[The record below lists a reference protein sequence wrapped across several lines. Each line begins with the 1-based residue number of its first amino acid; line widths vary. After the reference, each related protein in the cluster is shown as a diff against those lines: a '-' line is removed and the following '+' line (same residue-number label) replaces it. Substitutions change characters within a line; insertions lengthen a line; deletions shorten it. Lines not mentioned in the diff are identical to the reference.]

1 MADIQQVQQQ
11 PQNIMGQI
19 RNFTS
24 RLTQMQKIVIGGAVV
39 AAIAAIVLII
49 GAANKT
55 QMAVLFSELETKDA
69 AVITDKLRE
78 RNIKYELE
86 NNGTTILIPQ
96 EILHDTRLSL
106 ASEGLPESSVVGYE
120 LFDKTNLGMSDF
132 VQKLN
137 YRRAL
142 EGELARTIGSIGEVQ
157 KARVHIVIPEKALFD
172 KDQKQPTAS
181 VVLQLKGAKSINK
194 INVEGIQ
201 NLVASSI
208 EGLDPGAVTVVD
220 QKGQILSEPQRD
232 KNSLA
237 AMSDTQYELQQKVD
251 QYLTSKVQSLLDGVL
266 GVGNAV
272 VRATTELDFQ
282 QIEKTEEKFNPDE
295 QVIRSEQQI
304 EGRSAAVDSLNYP
317 ATNSNSENR
326 NKITNYEIS
335 KTVEKIINNGGGI
348 KRMTVAALINGSTK
362 VIEKDGEPTLEYT
375 PRPQDQMVQL
385 NQIIKNAVGYN
396 PTRNDQVTVEN
407 IQFDITSE
415 QEELQRLRGN
425 DLPLTTEEIIEKVLI
440 VLAMILAIWM
450 IRKLITSPQV
460 RSRIEWVLGPPPE
473 VDAAILA
480 TIRGDDPLLLLPGA
494 NTPMSASRQIESY
507 DINAERES
515 LAEIARRKLDEQTT
529 GELTEDDF
537 IKEEIGNRVKN
548 YLVDK
553 PADAAR
559 LLKLIMQQD
568 ILARKK

>member
-1 MADIQQVQQQ
+1 MADLQVQ
-11 PQNIMGQI
+11 PRQNIVGQL
-19 RNFTS
+19 RSFAS

-49 GAANKT
+49 GSANKT
-55 QMAVLFSELETKDA
+55 QMGVLFSELEAKDA
-69 AVITDKLRE
+69 ATITEKLRE
-78 RNIKYELE
+78 RNIQYELQ
-86 NNGTTILIPQ
+86 NNGSTILIPQ
-96 EILHDTRLSL
+96 EVLHDTRLAL

-142 EGELARTIGSIGEVQ
+142 EGELARTINSISEVH

-172 KDQKQPTAS
+172 KDQKQPSAS
-181 VVLQLKGAKSINK
+181 VVLQFKGAKSINK

-266 GVGNAV
+266 GVGNSV

-282 QIEKTEEKFNPDE
+282 QLEKTEEKFNPDE

-317 ATNSNSENR
+317 ATNSNSENK

-335 KTVEKIINNGGGI
+335 KTVEKIVNNGGGI
-348 KRMTVAALINGSTK
+348 KRMTVAALINGTTK
-362 VIEKDGEPTLEYT
+362 VIEENGEPKLDYKA
-375 PRPQDQMVQL
+375 RPQEQMLQL

-396 PTRNDQVTVEN
+396 PTRNDQVSVEN

-415 QEELQRLRGN
+415 EEELERLKGN
-425 DLPLTTEEIIEKVLI
+425 DLPLSTEEIIEKVLI

-450 IRKLITSPQV
+450 IRKLIMSPQV
-460 RSRIEWVLGPPPE
+460 RSRIDWVLGPPPE
-473 VDAAILA
+473 VDQALLA
-480 TIRGDDPLLLLPGA
+480 SIRGDDPMLLLPGISSSS
-494 NTPMSASRQIESY
+494 MSPSRQIETYEPSV
-507 DINAERES
+507 DREA
-515 LAEIARRKLDEQTT
+515 LAEMARRKLDEQTA
-529 GELTEDDF
+529 GELTEDDY
-537 IKEEIGNRVKN
+537 IKEEINVRVKN
-548 YLVDK
+548 YLLDK
-553 PADAAR
+553 PVDAAR
-559 LLKLIMQQD
+559 LLKLVIQQD
-568 ILARKK
+568 SMPKKK

>member
-1 MADIQQVQQQ
+1 MADLQIQ
-11 PQNIMGQI
+11 PRQNIVGQL
-19 RNFTS
+19 RSFAS
-24 RLTQMQKIVIGGAVV
+24 RLTQMQKIVIGGAVA

-49 GAANKT
+49 GSANKT
-55 QMAVLFSELETKDA
+55 QMGVLFSELEAKDA
-69 AVITDKLRE
+69 ATITEKLRE
-78 RNIKYELE
+78 RNIQYELQ
-86 NNGTTILIPQ
+86 NNGSTILIPQ
-96 EILHDTRLSL
+96 EVLHDTRLAL

-142 EGELARTIGSIGEVQ
+142 EGELARTISSISEVN

-172 KDQKQPTAS
+172 KDQKQPSAS
-181 VVLQLKGAKSINK
+181 VVLQFKGAKSINK

-266 GVGNAV
+266 GVGNSV

-282 QIEKTEEKFNPDE
+282 QLEKTEEKFNPDE

-335 KTVEKIINNGGGI
+335 KTVEKIVNNGGGI
-348 KRMTVAALINGSTK
+348 KRMTVAALINGTTK
-362 VIEKDGEPTLEYT
+362 VIEENGEPKLDYKA
-375 PRPQDQMVQL
+375 RPQEQMVQL

-396 PTRNDQVTVEN
+396 PTRNDQVSVEN

-415 QEELQRLRGN
+415 EEELQRLKGN
-425 DLPLTTEEIIEKVLI
+425 DLPLSTEEIIEKVLI
-440 VLAMILAIWM
+440 ALAMILAIWM
-450 IRKLITSPQV
+450 IRKLIMSPQV
-460 RSRIEWVLGPPPE
+460 RSRIDWVLGPPPE
-473 VDAAILA
+473 VDQALLA
-480 TIRGDDPLLLLPGA
+480 TIRGDDPMLLLPGIA
-494 NTPMSASRQIESY
+494 SSSSSSSRQIEPYEPSV
-507 DINAERES
+507 DREA
-515 LAEIARRKLDEQTT
+515 LAELARRKLDEQTA

-537 IKEEIGNRVKN
+537 IKEEINTRVKN
-548 YLVDK
+548 YLLDK

-559 LLKLIMQQD
+559 LLKLVIQQD
-568 ILARKK
+568 NVPKKK

>member
-1 MADIQQVQQQ
+1 MADLQVQ
-11 PQNIMGQI
+11 PRQNIVGQL
-19 RNFTS
+19 RSFAS

-49 GAANKT
+49 GSANKT
-55 QMAVLFSELETKDA
+55 QMGVLFSELEAKDA
-69 AVITDKLRE
+69 ATITEKLRE
-78 RNIKYELE
+78 RNIQYELQ
-86 NNGTTILIPQ
+86 NNGSTILIPQ
-96 EILHDTRLSL
+96 EVLHDTRLAL

-142 EGELARTIGSIGEVQ
+142 EGELARTINSISEVH

-172 KDQKQPTAS
+172 KDQKQPSAS
-181 VVLQLKGAKSINK
+181 VVLQFKGAKSINK

-266 GVGNAV
+266 GVGNSV

-282 QIEKTEEKFNPDE
+282 QLEKTEEKFNPDE

-317 ATNSNSENR
+317 ATNSNSENK

-335 KTVEKIINNGGGI
+335 KTVEKIVNNGGGI
-348 KRMTVAALINGSTK
+348 KRMTVAALINGTTK
-362 VIEKDGEPTLEYT
+362 VIEENGEPKLDYKA
-375 PRPQDQMVQL
+375 RPQEQMLQL

-396 PTRNDQVTVEN
+396 PTRNDQVSVEN

-415 QEELQRLRGN
+415 EEELERLKGN
-425 DLPLTTEEIIEKVLI
+425 DLPLSTEEIIEKVLI

-450 IRKLITSPQV
+450 IRKLIMSPQV
-460 RSRIEWVLGPPPE
+460 RSRIDWVLGPPPE
-473 VDAAILA
+473 VDQALLA
-480 TIRGDDPLLLLPGA
+480 TIRGDDPLLLLPGISSSS
-494 NTPMSASRQIESY
+494 MSPSRQIETYEPSV
-507 DINAERES
+507 DREA
-515 LAEIARRKLDEQTT
+515 LAEMARRKLDEQTA
-529 GELTEDDF
+529 GELTEDDY
-537 IKEEIGNRVKN
+537 IKEEINVRVKN
-548 YLVDK
+548 YLLDK
-553 PADAAR
+553 PVDAAR
-559 LLKLIMQQD
+559 LLKLVIQQD
-568 ILARKK
+568 SMPKKK

>member
-1 MADIQQVQQQ
+1 MADLQ
-11 PQNIMGQI
+11 PVLPQQNIVGQL
-19 RNFTS
+19 RAFTG
-24 RLTQMQKIVIGGAVV
+24 RLTQMQKILIGGAFV
-39 AAIAAIVLII
+39 AAIAALVFII
-49 GAANKT
+49 GTANKT
-55 QMAVLFSELETKDA
+55 QMGVLFSELEAKDA
-69 AVITDKLRE
+69 ATITEKLKE
-78 RNIKYELE
+78 RNIKYELQ
-86 NNGTTILIPQ
+86 NNGSTILVPQ
-96 EILHDTRLSL
+96 DVLHDTRLSL

-142 EGELARTIGSIGEVQ
+142 EGELARTISSIAEVN

-181 VVLQLKGAKSINK
+181 VVLQFKGAKSINK

-208 EGLDPGAVTVVD
+208 EGLDAGAVTVVD

-232 KNSLA
+232 KSSQA
-237 AMSDTQYELQQKVD
+237 ALSDTQYELQHKVD
-251 QYLTSKVQSLLDGVL
+251 QYLTNKVQTLLDGVL

-272 VRATTELDFQ
+272 VRATSELDFQ
-282 QIEKTEEKFNPDE
+282 QLEKTEEKFNPDE

-335 KTVEKIINNGGGI
+335 KTVEKIVDNGGGV
-348 KRMTVAALINGSTK
+348 KRLTVAALINGTTK
-362 VIEKDGEPTLEYT
+362 VIEENGEPKLEYK
-375 PRPQDQMVQL
+375 PRPQEQMLQL
-385 NQIIKNAVGYN
+385 NQIIKNAVGYD
-396 PTRNDQVTVEN
+396 PTRNDQVSVEN

-415 QEELQRLRGN
+415 EEELQRLKGN

-450 IRKLITSPQV
+450 IRKLIMSPQV
-460 RSRIEWVLGPPPE
+460 RSRIDWVLGPPPT
-473 VDAAILA
+473 VDAALLA
-480 TIRGDDPLLLLPGA
+480 TIRGDDPLLLLPGISSQ
-494 NTPMSASRQIESY
+494 SARQLEVYEPSI
-507 DINAERES
+507 DREA
-515 LAEIARRKLDEQTT
+515 LAEMARKKLDEQAA
-529 GELTEDDF
+529 GELTEDDY
-537 IKEEIGNRVKN
+537 IKEEIGTRVRS
-548 YLVDK
+548 YLLEK
-553 PADAAR
+553 PSDAAR
-559 LLKLIMQQD
+559 LLKLVIQQD
-568 ILARKK
+568 NNTRVKK

>member
-1 MADIQQVQQQ
+1 MAELQQLQS
-11 PQNIMGQI
+11 GQSVAGQL
-19 RNFTS
+19 RNFAN
-24 RLTQMQKIVIGGAVV
+24 RLTRTQKIFIGGAVV
-39 AAIAAIVLII
+39 AAVAAVVMII

-55 QMAVLFSELETKDA
+55 QMSVLFSELEAKDA
-69 AVITDKLRE
+69 ATITDKLRE
-78 RNIKYELE
+78 RNIKYELS
-86 NNGTTILIPQ
+86 NNGSTILIPQ
-96 EILHDTRLSL
+96 EVLHDTRLSL

-142 EGELARTIGSIGEVQ
+142 EGELARTIGSIGEVK

-172 KDQKQPTAS
+172 KDQKQATAS
-181 VVLQLKGAKSINK
+181 VVLQLKGTKSINK
-194 INVEGIQ
+194 LNVEGIQ

-208 EGLDPGAVTVVD
+208 EGLDAGAVTVVD

-295 QVIRSEQQI
+295 QVVRSEQQL

-348 KRMTVAALINGSTK
+348 KRMTVAALINGTTK
-362 VIEKDGEPTLEYT
+362 VVEKDGAPTLEYT
-375 PRPQDQMVQL
+375 PRPQEQMLQL
-385 NQIIKNAVGYN
+385 NQIIKNSVGYN
-396 PTRNDQVTVEN
+396 PTRSDQVTVEN

-415 QEELQRLRGN
+415 QEELERLRGN

-440 VLAMILAIWM
+440 VLAMLLAIWM
-450 IRKLITSPQV
+450 IRKLIMSPQV
-460 RSRIEWVLGPPPE
+460 RSRIEWVLGEPPV
-473 VDAAILA
+473 VDAALLA
-480 TIRGDDPLLLLPGA
+480 TIRGDDPLLLLPSS
-494 NTPMSASRQIESY
+494 NVASSSVSRLEPY
-507 DINAERES
+507 DPNAEREN
-515 LAEIARRKLDEQTT
+515 LAELARRRLDEQTL

-537 IKEEIGNRVKN
+537 MKEEIGNRVKN
-548 YLVDK
+548 YLVEK

-559 LLKLIMQQD
+559 LLKLVMQQD
-568 ILARKK
+568 FMKK

>member
-1 MADIQQVQQQ
+1 MAELQQLQS
-11 PQNIMGQI
+11 GQSLAGQL
-19 RNFTS
+19 RNFAN
-24 RLTQMQKIVIGGAVV
+24 RLTRTQKIFIGGAVV
-39 AAIAAIVLII
+39 AAIAAIVMII
-49 GAANKT
+49 GMANKT
-55 QMAVLFSELETKDA
+55 QMSVLFSELEAKDA
-69 AVITDKLRE
+69 ATIADKLRE
-78 RNIKYELE
+78 RNIPYELS
-86 NNGTTILIPQ
+86 NNGSTILIPQ
-96 EILHDTRLSL
+96 EVLHDTRLSL

-142 EGELARTIGSIGEVQ
+142 EGELARTIGSIGEVK

-172 KDQKQPTAS
+172 KDQKQATAS
-181 VVLQLKGAKSINK
+181 VVLQLKGTKSINK
-194 INVEGIQ
+194 LNVEGIQ

-208 EGLDPGAVTVVD
+208 EGLDAGAVTVVD

-295 QVIRSEQQI
+295 QVVRSEQQL

-348 KRMTVAALINGSTK
+348 KRMTVAALINGTTK
-362 VIEKDGEPTLEYT
+362 VVEKDGAPTLEYT
-375 PRPQDQMVQL
+375 PRPQEQMLQL
-385 NQIIKNAVGYN
+385 NQIIKNSVGYN
-396 PTRNDQVTVEN
+396 PTRSDQVTVEN

-415 QEELQRLRGN
+415 QEELERLRGT

-440 VLAMILAIWM
+440 VLAMLLAIWM
-450 IRKLITSPQV
+450 IRKLIMSPQV
-460 RSRIEWVLGPPPE
+460 RSRIEWVLGEPPA
-473 VDAAILA
+473 VDAALLA
-480 TIRGDDPLLLLPGA
+480 TIRGDDPLLLLPSS
-494 NTPMSASRQIESY
+494 NVASSSVSRLEPY
-507 DINAERES
+507 DPNAEREN
-515 LAEIARRKLDEQTT
+515 LAELARRRLDEQTL

-537 IKEEIGNRVKN
+537 MKEEIGNRVKN
-548 YLVDK
+548 YLLEK
-553 PADAAR
+553 PADASR
-559 LLKLIMQQD
+559 LLKLVMQQD
-568 ILARKK
+568 YMKK

>member
-1 MADIQQVQQQ
+1 M
-11 PQNIMGQI
+11 
-19 RNFTS
+19 
-24 RLTQMQKIVIGGAVV
+24 IGGAVV
-39 AAIAAIVLII
+39 VAIAAIVLII
-49 GAANKT
+49 GSANKT
-55 QMAVLFSELETKDA
+55 QMGVLFSELEAKDA
-69 AVITDKLRE
+69 ATITEKLRE
-78 RNIKYELE
+78 RNIQYELQ
-86 NNGTTILIPQ
+86 NNGSTILIPQ
-96 EILHDTRLSL
+96 EVLHDTRLAL

-142 EGELARTIGSIGEVQ
+142 EGELARTINSIAEVN

-172 KDQKQPTAS
+172 KDQKQPSAS
-181 VVLQLKGAKSINK
+181 VVLQFKGAKSINK

-266 GVGNAV
+266 GVGNSV

-282 QIEKTEEKFNPDE
+282 QLEKTEEKFNPDE

-335 KTVEKIINNGGGI
+335 KTVEKIVNNGGGI
-348 KRMTVAALINGSTK
+348 KRMTVAALINGTTK
-362 VIEKDGEPTLEYT
+362 VIEENGEPKLDYKA
-375 PRPQDQMVQL
+375 RPQEQMLQL

-396 PTRNDQVTVEN
+396 PTRNDQVSVEN

-415 QEELQRLRGN
+415 EEELQRLKGN
-425 DLPLTTEEIIEKVLI
+425 DLPLSTEEIIEKVLI

-450 IRKLITSPQV
+450 IRKLIMSPQV
-460 RSRIEWVLGPPPE
+460 RSRIDWVLGPPPE
-473 VDAAILA
+473 VDQALLA
-480 TIRGDDPLLLLPGA
+480 TIRGDDPLLLMPGI
-494 NTPMSASRQIESY
+494 TTSSSRQIEAYEPSV
-507 DINAERES
+507 DREA
-515 LAEIARRKLDEQTT
+515 LAEMARRKLDEQTA
-529 GELTEDDF
+529 GELTEDDY
-537 IKEEIGNRVKN
+537 IKEEINLRVKN
-548 YLVDK
+548 YLLDK
-553 PADAAR
+553 PVDAAR
-559 LLKLIMQQD
+559 LLKLVIQQD
-568 ILARKK
+568 NVPKKK

>member
-1 MADIQQVQQQ
+1 MAELQQLQS
-11 PQNIMGQI
+11 GQSVAGQL
-19 RNFTS
+19 RNFAN
-24 RLTQMQKIVIGGAVV
+24 RLTRTQKIFIGGAVV
-39 AAIAAIVLII
+39 AAIAAIVMII
-49 GAANKT
+49 GMANKT
-55 QMAVLFSELETKDA
+55 QMSVLFSELEAKDA
-69 AVITDKLRE
+69 ATIADKLRE
-78 RNIKYELE
+78 RNIPYELS
-86 NNGTTILIPQ
+86 NNGSTILIPQ
-96 EILHDTRLSL
+96 EVLHDTRLSL

-142 EGELARTIGSIGEVQ
+142 EGELARTIGSIGEVK

-172 KDQKQPTAS
+172 KDQKQATAS
-181 VVLQLKGAKSINK
+181 VVLQLKGTKSINK
-194 INVEGIQ
+194 LNVEGIQ

-208 EGLDPGAVTVVD
+208 EGLDAGAVTVVD

-295 QVIRSEQQI
+295 QVVRSEQQL

-348 KRMTVAALINGSTK
+348 KRMTVAALINGTTK
-362 VIEKDGEPTLEYT
+362 VVEKDGAPTLEYT
-375 PRPQDQMVQL
+375 PRPQEQMLQL
-385 NQIIKNAVGYN
+385 NQIIKNSVGYN
-396 PTRNDQVTVEN
+396 PTRSDQVTVEN

-415 QEELQRLRGN
+415 QEELERLRGT

-440 VLAMILAIWM
+440 VLAMLLAIWM
-450 IRKLITSPQV
+450 IRKLIMSPQV
-460 RSRIEWVLGPPPE
+460 RSRIEWVLGEPPA
-473 VDAAILA
+473 VDAALLA
-480 TIRGDDPLLLLPGA
+480 TIRGDDPLLLLPGS
-494 NTPMSASRQIESY
+494 NVASSSVSRLEPY
-507 DINAERES
+507 DPNAEREN
-515 LAEIARRKLDEQTT
+515 LAELARRRLDEQTL

-537 IKEEIGNRVKN
+537 MKEEIGNRVKN
-548 YLVDK
+548 YLLEK
-553 PADAAR
+553 PADASR
-559 LLKLIMQQD
+559 LLKLVMQQD
-568 ILARKK
+568 YMKK

>member
-1 MADIQQVQQQ
+1 MAELQQLQS
-11 PQNIMGQI
+11 GQSVAGQL
-19 RNFTS
+19 RNFAN
-24 RLTQMQKIVIGGAVV
+24 RLTRTQKIFIGGAVV
-39 AAIAAIVLII
+39 AAIAAIVMII
-49 GAANKT
+49 GMANKT
-55 QMAVLFSELETKDA
+55 QMSVLFSELEAKDA
-69 AVITDKLRE
+69 ATIADKLRE
-78 RNIKYELE
+78 RNIPYELS
-86 NNGTTILIPQ
+86 NNGSTILIPQ
-96 EILHDTRLSL
+96 EVLHDTRLSL

-142 EGELARTIGSIGEVQ
+142 EGELARTIGSIGEVK

-172 KDQKQPTAS
+172 KDQKQATAS
-181 VVLQLKGAKSINK
+181 VVLQLKGTKSINK
-194 INVEGIQ
+194 LNVEGIQ

-208 EGLDPGAVTVVD
+208 EGLDAGAVTVVD

-251 QYLTSKVQSLLDGVL
+251 QYLTSKVQSLFDGVL

-295 QVIRSEQQI
+295 QVVRSEQQL

-348 KRMTVAALINGSTK
+348 KRMTVAALINGTTK
-362 VIEKDGEPTLEYT
+362 VVEKDGAPTLEYT
-375 PRPQDQMVQL
+375 PRPQEQMLQL
-385 NQIIKNAVGYN
+385 NQIIKNSVGYN
-396 PTRNDQVTVEN
+396 PTRSDQVTVEN

-415 QEELQRLRGN
+415 QEELERLRGT

-440 VLAMILAIWM
+440 VLAMLLAIWM
-450 IRKLITSPQV
+450 IRKLIMSPQV
-460 RSRIEWVLGPPPE
+460 RSRIEWVLGEPPA
-473 VDAAILA
+473 VDAALLA
-480 TIRGDDPLLLLPGA
+480 TIRGDDPLLLLPGS
-494 NTPMSASRQIESY
+494 NVASSSVSRLEPY
-507 DINAERES
+507 DPNAEREN
-515 LAEIARRKLDEQTT
+515 LAELARRRLDEQTL

-537 IKEEIGNRVKN
+537 MKEEIGNRVKN
-548 YLVDK
+548 YLLEK
-553 PADAAR
+553 PADASR
-559 LLKLIMQQD
+559 LLKLVMQQD
-568 ILARKK
+568 YMKK

>member
-1 MADIQQVQQQ
+1 MAELQQLQS
-11 PQNIMGQI
+11 GQSVAGQL
-19 RNFTS
+19 RNFAN
-24 RLTQMQKIVIGGAVV
+24 RLTRTQKIFIGGAVV
-39 AAIAAIVLII
+39 AASAAVVMII
-49 GAANKT
+49 GMANKT
-55 QMAVLFSELETKDA
+55 QMSVLFSELEAKDA
-69 AVITDKLRE
+69 ATIADKLRE
-78 RNIKYELE
+78 RNIPYELS
-86 NNGTTILIPQ
+86 NNGSTILIPQ
-96 EILHDTRLSL
+96 EVLHDTRLSL

-142 EGELARTIGSIGEVQ
+142 EGELARTIGSIGEVK

-172 KDQKQPTAS
+172 KDQKQATAS
-181 VVLQLKGAKSINK
+181 VVLQLKGTKSINK
-194 INVEGIQ
+194 LNVEGIQ

-208 EGLDPGAVTVVD
+208 EGLDAGAVTVVD

-295 QVIRSEQQI
+295 QVVRSEQQL

-348 KRMTVAALINGSTK
+348 KRMTVAALINGTTK
-362 VIEKDGEPTLEYT
+362 VVEKDGAPTLEYT
-375 PRPQDQMVQL
+375 PRPQEQMLQL
-385 NQIIKNAVGYN
+385 NQIIKNSVGYN
-396 PTRNDQVTVEN
+396 PTRSDQVTVEN

-415 QEELQRLRGN
+415 QEELERLRGT

-440 VLAMILAIWM
+440 VLAMLLAIWM
-450 IRKLITSPQV
+450 IRKLIMSPQV
-460 RSRIEWVLGPPPE
+460 RSRIEWVLGEPPA
-473 VDAAILA
+473 VDAALLA
-480 TIRGDDPLLLLPGA
+480 TIRGDDPLLLLPGS
-494 NTPMSASRQIESY
+494 NVASSSVSRLEPY
-507 DINAERES
+507 DPNAEREN
-515 LAEIARRKLDEQTT
+515 LAELARRRLDEQTL

-537 IKEEIGNRVKN
+537 MKEEIGNRVKN
-548 YLVDK
+548 YLLEK
-553 PADAAR
+553 PADASR
-559 LLKLIMQQD
+559 LLKLVMQQD
-568 ILARKK
+568 YMKK

>member
-1 MADIQQVQQQ
+1 MAELQQLQS
-11 PQNIMGQI
+11 GQSVAGQL
-19 RNFTS
+19 RNFAN
-24 RLTQMQKIVIGGAVV
+24 RLTRTQKIFIGGAVV
-39 AAIAAIVLII
+39 AAIVAIVMII
-49 GAANKT
+49 GTANKT
-55 QMAVLFSELETKDA
+55 QMSVLFSELEAKDA
-69 AVITDKLRE
+69 ATITDKLRE
-78 RNIKYELE
+78 RNIKYELS
-86 NNGTTILIPQ
+86 NNGSTILIPQ
-96 EILHDTRLSL
+96 EVLHDTRLSL

-142 EGELARTIGSIGEVQ
+142 EGELARTIGSIGEVK

-172 KDQKQPTAS
+172 KDQKQATAS
-181 VVLQLKGAKSINK
+181 VVLQLKGTKSINK
-194 INVEGIQ
+194 LNVEGIQ

-208 EGLDPGAVTVVD
+208 EGLDAGAVTVVD

-295 QVIRSEQQI
+295 QVVRSEQQL

-348 KRMTVAALINGSTK
+348 KRMTVAALINGTTK
-362 VIEKDGEPTLEYT
+362 VVEKDGAPTLEYT
-375 PRPQDQMVQL
+375 PRPQEQMLQL
-385 NQIIKNAVGYN
+385 NQIIKNSVGYN
-396 PTRNDQVTVEN
+396 PTRSDQVTVEN

-415 QEELQRLRGN
+415 QEELERLRGN

-440 VLAMILAIWM
+440 VLAMLLAIWM
-450 IRKLITSPQV
+450 IRKLIMSPQV
-460 RSRIEWVLGPPPE
+460 RSRIEWVLGEPPV
-473 VDAAILA
+473 VDAALLA
-480 TIRGDDPLLLLPGA
+480 TIRGDDPLLLLPSS
-494 NTPMSASRQIESY
+494 NVASSSVSRLEPY
-507 DINAERES
+507 DPNAEREN
-515 LAEIARRKLDEQTT
+515 LAELARRRLDEQTL

-537 IKEEIGNRVKN
+537 MKEEIGNRVKN
-548 YLVDK
+548 YLVEK

-559 LLKLIMQQD
+559 LLKLVMQQD
-568 ILARKK
+568 FMKK

>member
-1 MADIQQVQQQ
+1 MADIQQLQSG
-11 PQNIMGQI
+11 QNVMGQL
-19 RNFTS
+19 RSFAS
-24 RLTQMQKIVIGGAVV
+24 RLSRTQKIFIGGAVV
-39 AAIAAIVLII
+39 AAVAAVVMII

-55 QMAVLFSELETKDA
+55 QMSVLFSELEPKDA
-69 AVITDKLRE
+69 ATITDKLRE
-78 RNIKYELE
+78 RNIKYELS
-86 NNGTTILIPQ
+86 NNGSTILIPQ
-96 EILHDTRLSL
+96 EVLHDTRLSL

-142 EGELARTIGSIGEVQ
+142 EGELARTIASIGEVK

-172 KDQKQPTAS
+172 KDQKQATAS
-181 VVLQLKGAKSINK
+181 VVLQLKGTKSINK
-194 INVEGIQ
+194 LNVEGIQ

-208 EGLDPGAVTVVD
+208 EGLDAGAVTVVD

-295 QVIRSEQQI
+295 QVVRSEQQL

-348 KRMTVAALINGSTK
+348 KRMTVAALINGTTK
-362 VIEKDGEPTLEYT
+362 VVEKDGAPTLEYT
-375 PRPQDQMVQL
+375 PRPQEQMLQL
-385 NQIIKNAVGYN
+385 NQIIKNSVGYN
-396 PTRNDQVTVEN
+396 PTRSDQVTVEN

-415 QEELQRLRGN
+415 QEELERLRGN

-440 VLAMILAIWM
+440 VLAMLLAIWM
-450 IRKLITSPQV
+450 IRKLIMSPQV
-460 RSRIEWVLGPPPE
+460 RSRIEWVLGEPPV
-473 VDAAILA
+473 VDAALLA
-480 TIRGDDPLLLLPGA
+480 TIRGDDPLLLLPSS
-494 NTPMSASRQIESY
+494 NVASSSVSRLEPY
-507 DINAERES
+507 DPNAEREN
-515 LAEIARRKLDEQTT
+515 LAELARRRLDEQTL

-537 IKEEIGNRVKN
+537 MKEEIGNRVKN
-548 YLVDK
+548 YLVEK

-559 LLKLIMQQD
+559 LLKLVMQQD
-568 ILARKK
+568 FMKK